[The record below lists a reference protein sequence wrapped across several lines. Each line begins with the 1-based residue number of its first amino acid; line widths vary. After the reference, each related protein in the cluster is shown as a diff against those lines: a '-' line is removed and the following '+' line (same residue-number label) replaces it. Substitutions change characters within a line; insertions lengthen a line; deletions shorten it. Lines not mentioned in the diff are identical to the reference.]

1 MIARYFFSMIL
12 IAVLIM
18 FSAGLL
24 GAQTVN
30 DRPYTI
36 VIHGGAGDI
45 DRAMPDSIRQAYIDA
60 LTHALKIGQDILAR
74 GGSSLDAVEQVIRYF
89 ETDPKFNAGIGA
101 VYTADTSHEL
111 DASIMDGRDLSC
123 GAVAAVRH
131 IAHPVSLARLVM
143 EKTPHIL
150 LVAGGAEEF
159 AKTMGMDL
167 VPSSYFDTA
176 ERLRQLLEA
185 KKRQKEHGTVGCVAL
200 DTHGNLAAGTSTGGM
215 TNKRPGRVGDSP
227 LIGDGTYANNGTCAV
242 SCTGWGEKFI
252 KHTVAYNIS
261 ALMEFKGMTLQEAA
275 NEMIYHRLDKADGGL
290 IAVDAHGNYAM
301 PFSTTGMFRGV
312 ASSGGTFEVKI
323 WK

>member
-1 MIARYFFSMIL
+1 MIARYFFPMIL

-30 DRPYTI
+30 DRPYTL

-131 IAHPVSLARLVM
+131 IVHPVSLARLVM
-143 EKTPHIL
+143 EKTPHVL

-176 ERLRQLLEA
+176 ERLRQLMEA
-185 KKRQKEHGTVGCVAL
+185 KKRQNEHGTVGCVAL

-290 IAVDAHGNYAM
+290 IAVDAYGNYVM